1 MSSLMSTRTGARDQG
16 TSQRRL
22 HRWWVLQVDREFGI
36 GWLSTA
42 LAEGTVYC
50 KKSLFFYRSGFPFFF
65 ERVPGILIYRQ
76 NDSYHVYAW
85 QDGSLITKYFIFA
98 KKRGK
103 RTRWTLSC

>member
-42 LAEGTVYC
+42 LAEGTVKNLC
-50 KKSLFFYRSGFPFFF
+50 FFTVPGFLFF
-65 ERVPGILIYRQ
+65 
-76 NDSYHVYAW
+76 
-85 QDGSLITKYFIFA
+85 
-98 KKRGK
+98 
-103 RTRWTLSC
+103 